1 MTPDSVLLIG
11 FGGPTRPD
19 EIRPFL
25 QNVVRGRRVPPERLE
40 EVAHHYEAI
49 GGRSPLNELTFRQA
63 EALRRA
69 LAERGRPLPVYV
81 GMRNWSPYLADAL
94 AEMRRDGVRQAVG
107 VVLAPHRT
115 AASWE
120 QYHQNV
126 AEAREQVGEGAAA
139 VEYLGPWHTHPGFL
153 EAMAARV
160 EEATGYARGGGAERS
175 APGSAATWPAAVP
188 LRFTAH
194 SVPAEMGN
202 ASAYP
207 QQLAESAAGIAALL
221 GAERWGVAYQSRSG
235 DPRQPWLEP
244 DVNDVIRADAAAGV
258 RELVL
263 VPAGFICDHVE
274 VLYDLD
280 VEARATAAEAG
291 IRLHRAGTV
300 GEHPRFIAMLA
311 ELILDHR

>member
-1 MTPDSVLLIG
+1 MSPDAVLLIG

-25 QNVVRGRRVPPERLE
+25 QNVTRGRRIPPERLE

-49 GGRSPLNELTFRQA
+49 GGRSPFNELTFRQA

-69 LAERGRPLPVYV
+69 LAEVRTRTTGGQALPVYV
-81 GMRNWSPYLADAL
+81 GTRNWTPFLADAL
-94 AEMRRDGVRQAVG
+94 AEMRRDGVRRALG

-115 AASWE
+115 EASWE
-120 QYHQNV
+120 RYHQDV
-126 AEAREQVGEGAAA
+126 EEARQRVGEGAAA
-139 VEYLGPWHTHPGFL
+139 VDYLGPWHTHPGFL

-160 EEATGYARGGGAERS
+160 EEATGYRRGGGVRTRT
-175 APGSAATWPAAVP
+175 PGSAVTWPAAVP

-202 ASAYP
+202 ASGYP
-207 QQLAESAAGIAALL
+207 RQLAESAAGIAGLL
-221 GAERWGVAYQSRSG
+221 GAKEWSVAYQSRSG

-244 DVNDVIRADAAAGV
+244 DVNEVIRADAAAGV

-263 VPAGFICDHVE
+263 VPVGFLCDHV
-274 VLYDLD
+274 
-280 VEARATAAEAG
+280 
-291 IRLHRAGTV
+291 
-300 GEHPRFIAMLA
+300 
-311 ELILDHR
+311 

>member
-1 MTPDSVLLIG
+1 MTPDAVLLIG

-49 GGRSPLNELTFRQA
+49 GGRSPFNELTFRQA

-94 AEMRRDGVRQAVG
+94 AEMRRDGVRQAAG

-120 QYHQNV
+120 QYQQNV
-126 AEAREQVGEGAAA
+126 AEAREQVGEGAAD
-139 VEYLGPWHTHPGFL
+139 VKYLDPWHTHPEFL
-153 EAMAARV
+153 EVMAARV
-160 EEATGYARGGGAERS
+160 EEATGYTRGA
-175 APGSAATWPAAVP
+175 WPATVP

-202 ASAYP
+202 ASGYP

-221 GAERWGVAYQSRSG
+221 GAEHWSLAYQSRSG

-280 VEARATAAEAG
+280 VEAATRAREHGLTVHRAEAVNV
-291 IRLHRAGTV
+291 HSA
-300 GEHPRFIAMLA
+300 FIEALA
-311 ELILDHR
+311 DIVRKDV

>member
-1 MTPDSVLLIG
+1 MTPDAVLLIG

-19 EIRPFL
+19 EICPFL

-49 GGRSPLNELTFRQA
+49 GGRSPFNELTFRQA

-69 LAERGRPLPVYV
+69 LAERGRALPVYV

-139 VEYLGPWHTHPGFL
+139 VEYLGPWHTHPEFM

-160 EEATGYARGGGAERS
+160 EEATGYTRGA
-175 APGSAATWPAAVP
+175 WPAAVP

-202 ASAYP
+202 ASGYP

-221 GAERWGVAYQSRSG
+221 GAERWGLAYQSRSG

-300 GEHPRFIAMLA
+300 GDHPRFIAMLA
-311 ELILDHR
+311 ELILDHQ